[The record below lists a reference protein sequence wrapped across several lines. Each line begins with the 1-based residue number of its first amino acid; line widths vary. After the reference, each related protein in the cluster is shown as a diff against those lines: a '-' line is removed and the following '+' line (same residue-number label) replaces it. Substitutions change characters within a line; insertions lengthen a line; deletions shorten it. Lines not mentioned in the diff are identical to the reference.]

1 MGSISVPLSSEDEA
15 TLHHLAAVRHASDT
29 EIAAA
34 GLREYLHFEA
44 EQIAKI
50 QAGIAAA
57 DRGEFAGDAEVNA
70 FFTKYGEPD

>member
-1 MGSISVPLSSEDEA
+1 MGSISIPLSSEDEV
-15 TLHHLAAVRHASDT
+15 TLHRLAEVRHASNA

-44 EQIAKI
+44 EQMAKI

-57 DRGEFAGDAEVNA
+57 DSGEFASDAEVNA
-70 FFTKYGEPD
+70 FFAKYGEPG

>member
-1 MGSISVPLSSEDEA
+1 MGSISIPLSSEDEA
-15 TLHHLAAVRHASDT
+15 TLHRLAEVRHASDA

-50 QAGIAAA
+50 QAGIGAA
-57 DRGEFAGDAEVNA
+57 DRGEFASDEEVNA
-70 FFTKYGEPD
+70 FFAKYGEPG

>member
-1 MGSISVPLSSEDEA
+1 MGAISIPLSSEDEFV
-15 TLHHLAAVRHASDT
+15 LHRIAEARHASDA

-44 EQIAKI
+44 AQITKI

-57 DRGEFAGDAEVNA
+57 DRGEFASDQEVDA
-70 FFTKYGEPD
+70 FFAKYGEPG

>member
-1 MGSISVPLSSEDEA
+1 MGAISIPLSSEDEA
-15 TLHHLAAVRHASDT
+15 VLHRIAAARHVSDA

-57 DRGEFAGDAEVNA
+57 DRSDFATDEEVEA
-70 FFTKYGEPD
+70 FFAKYGEPD